1 VLEAKNITK
10 RFGGLVALNNVTLT
24 VRKGELLGLIGPN
37 GSGKTTMF
45 NVITGYY
52 RPEGGRVYYNG
63 QDITGLRP
71 HKIVKMGIA
80 RTFQIPKPFGRLTVV
95 ENVMSAAMYGREEVP
110 SRGEAK
116 EIAMEWLEYVRLK
129 DKVNVEAKSL
139 NIVERKLM
147 ELARAFSTDPRL
159 LLLDELVAGLNPS
172 EMMEVVELVRRLVDE
187 KGITT
192 VMVEHVMKA
201 VMTIS
206 DRVFVLHRGTK
217 LAEGKPE
224 EIARDPKVVEAYI
237 LETGRIA
244 LHGEAKK
251 LLGMEEVKK
260 AYLGI

>member
-1 VLEAKNITK
+1 MLEAKNITK

-24 VRKGELLGLIGPN
+24 VKEGELLGLIGPN
-37 GSGKTTMF
+37 GSGKTTLF

-95 ENVMSAAMYGREEVP
+95 ENVMSAAMYGREEVH
-110 SRGEAK
+110 SKSEAR

-129 DKVNVEAKSL
+129 DKANVEAKSL

-147 ELARAFSTDPRL
+147 ELARALSTDPRL
-159 LLLDELVAGLNPS
+159 LLLDEVVAGLNPS

-187 KGITT
+187 KGITI

-206 DRVFVLHRGTK
+206 DRVFVLHRGAK

-224 EIARDPKVVEAYI
+224 EIAKDPKVVEAY
-237 LETGRIA
+237 L
-244 LHGEAKK
+244 GEP
-251 LLGMEEVKK
+251 VK
-260 AYLGI
+260 I

>member
-1 VLEAKNITK
+1 MLEARNIIK

-24 VRKGELLGLIGPN
+24 VEKGELLGLIGPN

-52 RPEGGRVYYNG
+52 KPEEGRVYYNG

-71 HKIVKMGIA
+71 HRIVKMGLA

-95 ENVMSAAMYGREEVP
+95 ENVMSAAMYGREKVP
-110 SRGEAK
+110 SKSEAR

-129 DKVNVEAKSL
+129 DKADIEAKSL

-147 ELARAFSTDPRL
+147 ELARALSTDPKL

-172 EMMEVVELVRRLVDE
+172 EMMEVVKLIRRLVDE
-187 KGITT
+187 KGITI

-206 DRVFVLHRGTK
+206 DRVFVLHRGAK

-224 EIARDPKVVEAYI
+224 EIAKDPKVIE
-237 LETGRIA
+237 
-244 LHGEAKK
+244 
-251 LLGMEEVKK
+251 
-260 AYLGI
+260 AYLGEPVKI